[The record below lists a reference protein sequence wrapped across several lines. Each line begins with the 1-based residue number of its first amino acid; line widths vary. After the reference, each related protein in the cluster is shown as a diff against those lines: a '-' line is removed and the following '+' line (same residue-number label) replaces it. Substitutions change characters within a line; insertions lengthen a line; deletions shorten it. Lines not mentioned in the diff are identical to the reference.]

1 LEFILVLVSFF
12 VCLMFALSLL
22 KVADNVLGLGEVGDF
37 EAPMYNLVQMFN
49 RSTNVQFS
57 TIAPILPNPC

>member
-22 KVADNVLGLGEVGDF
+22 KVADNVFGLGDVVIF
-37 EAPMYNLVQMFN
+37 
-49 RSTNVQFS
+49 
-57 TIAPILPNPC
+57 TIPHLRD